1 MEDQT
6 GLICDRCGKT
16 GARIRRVSRSY
27 GKGAALL
34 VIEEVPVVSCPH
46 CGQSFLSAETLHE
59 IERIKRHRSE
69 LAAER
74 PVAVAALG

>member
-6 GLICDRCGKT
+6 GLICDMCGKT

-46 CGQSFLSAETLHE
+46 CGQSYLSAETLHE
-59 IERIKRHRSE
+59 IERIKRHRSA

-74 PVAVAALG
+74 PVVVAALG

>member
-1 MEDQT
+1 MEDPT
-6 GLICDRCGKT
+6 GLICDICGKT

-46 CGQSFLSAETLHE
+46 CGQSYLSAETLHE
-59 IERIKRHRSE
+59 IERIKRHRSK

>member
-34 VIEEVPVVSCPH
+34 MIEEVPVVSCPH
-46 CGQSFLSAETLHE
+46 CGQSYLSAETLHE

-74 PVAVAALG
+74 PVAVAVIG